1 MKGPKKGATIA
12 TATVTAIPQSLAL
25 ITTRPKTIVQG
36 SVIVTCIAVIFRWP
50 SNAATI
56 PKTPTTIATI
66 VTIGTIGTGTK
77 IETIATGAVTGICTA
92 STAARISCGRQRS
105 TPDTTPVLRR
115 AATTAEEEDTAIFQT
130 LALIATLRVITV
142 RVWAIGS
149 FTAATIDRVSRMVMR
164 TAIAVINIQPNR

>member
-56 PKTPTTIATI
+56 PKTPTPIA
-66 VTIGTIGTGTK
+66 TIGTIGTGTK